1 MKRLHVILYAL
12 AASLAVGALAL
23 ARPTLIAD
31 LDLRVY
37 DELLRR
43 TQPPAA
49 SGRVAI
55 VAVDE
60 KSLAEVGQWPWP
72 RDVVA
77 HLVDRVRDLGAEI
90 IAFDVI
96 LSESD
101 RLGAPPQATPRRNTR
116 ESTNTD
122 AALAAAFGKGRVVM
136 SYALTFDTPT
146 GGGSGCILHPLRA
159 VLVQRPG
166 QPPPVDRLFRANGVV
181 CSLPALNEAAG
192 ASGYLNAGADT
203 DGILRRV
210 PLVMAY
216 AGDVYPSLALA
227 AVQALAR
234 AKSLRLMS
242 EGDHPLTLYLDDRAI
257 PLDARGG
264 LLLGF
269 RGPGRS
275 FRHLPAS
282 DVLAGRLP
290 AGSFKGQIVFVGA
303 TALGVN
309 DLVATPLD
317 TSFPGIEVHATVAD
331 SVLDRTFVAHL
342 PYAAAWELGAAL
354 VAGLLVAGLVVLWG
368 LVWGGVAAGVGAAGV
383 WLVSSRLLETR
394 DTFFSPLLPTLAAA
408 VSLATLT
415 VARARHERQ
424 RAEAEK
430 RRRQQAHRFI
440 AQSLT
445 SLTETRDVNTGK
457 HARRTQTYTRLVAG
471 ELARSRRFR
480 DYLTADTVELLAI
493 LAPLHD
499 IGKVGIPDA
508 LLNKPGAL
516 TPSEYAEMQKH
527 PRLGYDAIVK
537 AESQALIEDEQ
548 IVSLAKD
555 IVYTHHERW
564 DGSGYPRGL
573 KGEAIPVGGRIIA
586 VVDVYDAM
594 VASRTHRESLPHD
607 EAVGLIVAQRGAHF
621 DPDVV
626 DAFVVV
632 ERQIHE
638 QSITLRDGVA
648 TPIGGPSPVSSP
660 AAPGGAS

>member
-1 MKRLHVILYAL
+1 MRRRLVVLCAL
-12 AASLAVGALAL
+12 AASLAVAALWIV
-23 ARPTLIAD
+23 RPTLVAD

-37 DELLRR
+37 DELLRQS
-43 TQPPAA
+43 QPPKA

-77 HLVDRVRDLGAEI
+77 HLVDRVRELGAEV
-90 IAFDVI
+90 IAFDII
-96 LSESD
+96 LSEFD
-101 RLGAPPQATPRRNTR
+101 RLGAARPAPPRGRARQTT
-116 ESTNTD
+116 TTD
-122 AALAAAFGKGRVVM
+122 AILATSFTRSRVVM
-136 SYALTFDTPT
+136 SYALTFDRPT
-146 GGGSGCILHPLRA
+146 GGPSGCILHPLPV

-166 QPPPVDRLFRANGVV
+166 QTPPADRLFRANDVV
-181 CSLPALNEAAG
+181 CSLPTLAEAAG

-216 AGDVYPSLALA
+216 RGDVYPSLALA
-227 AVQALAR
+227 AVQALTGVQ
-234 AKSLRLMS
+234 SLQLVS
-242 EGDHPLTLYLDDRAI
+242 EGDHPLTLHLDDRAI

-269 RGPGRS
+269 RGPGGT
-275 FRHLPAS
+275 FRHVSAS
-282 DVLAGRLP
+282 DVLSGRLP
-290 AGSFKGQIVFVGA
+290 AGSFKNQIVFLGA
-303 TALGVN
+303 TALGVD

-331 SVLDRTFVAHL
+331 SVLTGTFVTYA
-342 PYAAAWELGAAL
+342 PYGAAWELGAAI
-354 VAGLLVAGLVVLWG
+354 AAGLVMAGLVMLWG
-368 LVWGGVAAGVGAAGV
+368 LVWGGLAASVGVAGV

-394 DTFFSPLLPTLAAA
+394 DLFFSPLLATLAAA
-408 VSLATLT
+408 GTLATLT
-415 VARARHERQ
+415 VARARVERQ
-424 RAEAEK
+424 RADAEQ

-445 SLTETRDVNTGK
+445 TLTETRDVNTGR

-471 ELARSRRFR
+471 QLAKSPRFR
-480 DYLTADTVELLAI
+480 NELNADTVELLAI

-548 IVSLAKD
+548 IIHLAKD

-573 KGEAIPVGGRIIA
+573 KGEGIPIAGRIIA

-594 VASRTHRESLPHD
+594 VASRTYRQSLAH
-607 EAVGLIVAQRGAHF
+607 EQAVSLIEAQRGTHF

-626 DAFVVV
+626 DAFVAV
-632 ERQIHE
+632 ERQIHD
-638 QSITLRDGVA
+638 QSMALRDDVA
-648 TPIGGPSPVSSP
+648 TPTGAASPASSPV
-660 AAPGGAS
+660 APGGAM